1 MSDLSRLAHLPD
13 LSMRQMVFFYELCK
27 MGVVRFDLND
37 PRHKAVLSHMIDLLK
52 AGSKKEHKPDTLM
65 RHQLFS
71 LIIYQLIKHSIPEEG
86 ASRMS
91 DIGKEHEIDYSAFMK
106 AIQDVNSIILQG
118 YVIIKPLPCY
128 SDIDIWKKE
137 KERFE
142 KTKVYDELFS
152 YVKDACDFYRR
163 RPVDK
168 DKIKYIF
175 LAIYIAVVYKGKKYE
190 NWRKESF
197 GFYIDHA
204 EEINT
209 FNVHLWDK
217 IEESRRQNT

>member
-1 MSDLSRLAHLPD
+1 MSDLSRLAHFPD

-27 MGVVRFDLND
+27 MGAVRFDLSN
-37 PRHKAVLSHMIDLLK
+37 RQHKAVLSHMIDLLK

-71 LIIYQLIKHSIPEEG
+71 LIIYQLVKHSIPEEG

-91 DIGKEHEIDYSAFMK
+91 DIGKEYEIDYDAYMR

-118 YVIIKPLPCY
+118 YMIIKPLSSY
-128 SDIDIWKKE
+128 NNIDIWQKE
-137 KERFE
+137 NERFK
-142 KTKVYDELFS
+142 KTKVYKELFS
-152 YVKDACDFYRR
+152 YVSDGCDFYWH

-168 DKIKYIF
+168 DKIDRIF

-190 NWRKESF
+190 NWREESF
-197 GFYIDHA
+197 GFYIEHA
-204 EEINT
+204 EEIKA
-209 FNVHLWDK
+209 FDAQLWDQ
-217 IEESRRQNT
+217 IEKSRK